1 MTLSELQQRWQQL
14 QFTKRL
20 QAAFW
25 EDLVSLVEDDVS
37 LSQALS
43 VLSTLDQPIIAAVA
57 SRVLEA
63 VTSGKRLAEGMEAWF
78 SPITCAVIDAGETS
92 GTLLPAMQA
101 CAKDASQRGVLSKA
115 ALSILSYPLIVLVMA
130 LGVMVFVKRSVLDS
144 LLAIKPLAVWPPTS
158 LHLYQLA
165 SFIEHA
171 WVWLLCDVLFLFL
184 GCQLFCRLYTGRLRE
199 TVDQLPLL
207 QLYRQA
213 TAWRFMR
220 MLGVLLGNGMMLNQA
235 FALITERA
243 QPYLVWHLRRM
254 QHSLNAGTL
263 AMADVLDTHLLDE
276 QDLTR
281 LRVLSQ
287 HKSLALSLHRLSDQ
301 ASERWAKYI
310 ERIARVI
317 ASVLLV
323 ASAAVAALL
332 IFGIYTIASV
342 MAM

>member
-1 MTLSELQQRWQQL
+1 MSVSSLKKQWHQL

-37 LSQALS
+37 LSQALT
-43 VLSTLDQPIIAAVA
+43 VLSSLDQPIIAAVA
-57 SRVLEA
+57 SSLLEA
-63 VTSGKRLAEGMEAWF
+63 VTAGKRLAKGMQGWF
-78 SPITCAVIDAGETS
+78 SPITCAVIDAGENS
-92 GTLLPAMQA
+92 GTLLSAMQA
-101 CAKDASQRGVLSKA
+101 CAKDASQRGVISKA
-115 ALSILSYPLIVLVMA
+115 AVSTLTYPLIVLMVA
-130 LGVMVFVKRSVLDS
+130 LGVMVFVKHSVLES
-144 LLAIKPLAVWPPTS
+144 LIAIKPLAAWPSTS
-158 LHLYQLA
+158 VHLYQLA
-165 SFIEHA
+165 SFVEHA
-171 WVWLLCDVLFLFL
+171 WLWLLCDVALLL
-184 GCQLFCRLYTGRLRE
+184 GAFQWFCRVYTGRFRDA
-199 TVDQLPLL
+199 VDQFPLL

-235 FALITERA
+235 FALITKRA
-243 QPYLVWHLRRM
+243 QPYLVWHLQRM
-254 QHSLNAGTL
+254 QNSLNAGTL
-263 AMADVLDTHLLDE
+263 AMADVLDTQLLDE

-287 HKSLALSLHRLSDQ
+287 HKSLASSLNRLSDQ
-301 ASERWAKYI
+301 ASQRWAETI
-310 ERIARVI
+310 ERIARI
-317 ASVLLV
+317 LAGLLLA